1 MTDLNDRE
9 YYARRA
15 ARAAKLAETVHDPE
29 IAAIHRRMADSYR
42 ELAELS
48 PEAQRPLHIVED

>member
-15 ARAAKLAETVHDPE
+15 ARATKLAETVHDPG
-29 IAAIHRRMADSYR
+29 IAAIHRRMAASYR

-48 PEAQRPLHIVED
+48 PEGQRPLHIVKD